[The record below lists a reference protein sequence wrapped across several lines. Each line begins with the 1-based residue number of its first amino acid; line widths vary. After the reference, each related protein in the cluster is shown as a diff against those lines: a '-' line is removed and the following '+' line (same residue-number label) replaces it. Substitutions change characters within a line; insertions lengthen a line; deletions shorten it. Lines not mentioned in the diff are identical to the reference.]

1 MAKLSQLLT
10 LECMLDA
17 YDSLNIKDSWIIER
31 QGVCIVELLDI
42 INPKLKRLINS
53 KTRLSC
59 RNVLMAVGIHETMT
73 SEERTLFE
81 HMRKETQQYFA
92 SKFNLK
98 ERKRSKEKK
107 NLPPRPLYKEKET
120 KEKRSKTHP
129 PSATRVRLFIRSVG
143 ATSKYMIVIHLK
155 TSTISGA
162 KRIRRLARCDFRGSA
177 IGTPKRG

>member
-1 MAKLSQLLT
+1 MELT
-10 LECMLDA
+10 R
-17 YDSLNIKDSWIIER
+17 IER
-31 QGVCIVELLDI
+31 YVGD
-42 INPKLKRLINS
+42 RLEMSGIKS
-53 KTRLSC
+53 QSVGLVVYTALRH
-59 RNVLMAVGIHETMT
+59 VLMAVGIHETMT
-73 SEERTLFE
+73 SEERMLFE